1 MKHHYRSQGNSP
13 AHIESVNIG
22 SRIIL
27 SLLAIYLGQMCSYA
41 EEEAFDR
48 GSHG

>member
-1 MKHHYRSQGNSP
+1 MKHHYRSRGNSP

-27 SLLAIYLGQMCSYA
+27 SLLAIYLRPMCSYA